1 MDTTSQSAKST
12 TRDAHTAHDSHTA
25 HDAQTDHTAR
35 PAAHHITTERIYGS
49 DADSQSF
56 RILVDRLWPRG
67 VSKVKAAL
75 DLWEKDVAPS
85 SDLRTWFAHDPE
97 KFPEFSRR
105 YREELDANPAVEDFV
120 ATVRAELAHADVV
133 LLYGAKDS
141 EHNQAVVLKD
151 YLQQK
156 L

>member
-1 MDTTSQSAKST
+1 M
-12 TRDAHTAHDSHTA
+12 
-25 HDAQTDHTAR
+25 
-35 PAAHHITTERIYGS
+35 TERIYGS

-75 DLWEKDVAPS
+75 DLWEKEVAPS

-97 KFPEFSRR
+97 KFSEFSRR
-105 YREELDANPAVEDFV
+105 YREELDTNPAVEDFV
-120 ATVRAELAHADVV
+120 ATVRAELAHTDVV